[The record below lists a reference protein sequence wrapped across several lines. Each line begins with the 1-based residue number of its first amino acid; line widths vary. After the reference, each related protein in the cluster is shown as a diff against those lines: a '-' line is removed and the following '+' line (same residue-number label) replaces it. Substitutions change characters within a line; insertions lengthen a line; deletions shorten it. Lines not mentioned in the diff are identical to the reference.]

1 MLEWFLRALAAAG
14 ARSLA
19 TITSSWSGEIVARGA
34 GADMDK
40 NGVRALPSL

>member
-1 MLEWFLRALAAAG
+1 MCCWHAAG
-14 ARSLA
+14 AAGADPARLPTS
-19 TITSSWSGEIVARGA
+19 TSSWSGEIVARGA